1 MPNNFGLFFTRDNT
15 VIRLPVN
22 PEKLP
27 VARGNENDD
36 YNVLG
41 LGPIMVP
48 RLPSLRV
55 VTISS
60 FFPGRVSPLVLTP
73 NKFQPPEFYIQFFEA
88 AMKEK
93 APILY
98 TPARYYE
105 NGEPFMTGDAGFEV
119 LVTRFDTEERGGE
132 TGDFYYDL
140 ELTEYKDYAPQTM
153 QAAAS
158 TTDAGSAAA
167 AAQPAQVTTEPA
179 RSIPQGQLVV
189 GSACTLNGPYYY
201 SSYGDEPHGSGNGK
215 QVLVSRIV
223 DLSRAYPYHV
233 TNLSGGALGWVT
245 AASLQVVSTT

>member
-15 VIRLPVN
+15 VIRLPIN

-27 VARGNENDD
+27 VARGNENDE

-41 LGPIMVP
+41 IGPIMVP

-60 FFPGRVSPLVLTP
+60 FFPGRITPMVL
-73 NKFQPPEFYIQFFEA
+73 NSGQFQPPEFFIQFFES

-98 TPARYYE
+98 TPVRYYE
-105 NGEPFMTGDAGFEV
+105 NGEPFMTGDPGFEV
-119 LVTRFDTEERGGE
+119 LVTQFDTEERGGE

-140 ELTEYKDYAPQTM
+140 ELTEYKDYSPQAMQTAQ
-153 QAAAS
+153 QAATS
-158 TTDAGSAAA
+158 TDTTQA
-167 AAQPAQVTTEPA
+167 AQVTTEPA
-179 RSIPQGQLVV
+179 RGIPQGQLVV
-189 GSACTLNGPYYY
+189 GSTCTLNGQYYY
-201 SSYGDEPHGSGNGK
+201 SSYGDTPSAPGNGA
-215 QVLVSRIV
+215 QVTVSRIV
-223 DLSRAYPYHV
+223 DLSRPYPYHV
-233 TNLSGGALGWVT
+233 LSTSGGALGWVS